1 MSKRRRQSYSGCSVN
16 VKGGQLR
23 LRFRANM
30 PDGTSRQV
38 ARATGYADTA
48 ENRIRLRP
56 LAKLVGAAL
65 EAGRTVAEIDE
76 ILKKPVVRTERVERA
91 VSQHG
96 SGPTIAEYFTSW
108 IKEQEPLARKAQL
121 RDYRRHFRI
130 YIRPALGDIALSEL
144 RASDVRG
151 FQADLLMRGK
161 SVKYVKNIISG
172 SFRAM
177 IRQAKADELVVRDV
191 FAGMQ
196 WPTWEPPEPD
206 PLTPDERKRIIEWFR
221 NKRFGFHPGAGTTQH
236 RWLPHPSYHA
246 YVLTLFWTGL
256 RPSEASGLRW
266 GDIDLVNRRL
276 AIRRSRHL
284 GQYAAPKTKQ
294 ARREVELFPELARTL
309 SDLQPLHVSPND
321 PVFKNTCGEPIEP
334 KAFSRHWYDCLRV
347 LDIRQRGLYC
357 TKDTFVTM
365 ALGIGVKIAW
375 LEAQTGV
382 RYETLRRHY
391 GKWVPLERDSEL
403 SRFEQSDP
411 ELFERQPV
419 KLCPQLST
427 DGAQSRKNVMNSGG
441 KVCEEGD
448 LNPHGCYPTRP
459 ST

>member
-1 MSKRRRQSYSGCSVN
+1 MSKRRRQSYSGCSVS

-23 LRFRANM
+23 LRFRAVM
-30 PDGTSRQV
+30 PDGTSKQI

-48 ENRIRLRP
+48 ENRVRLRP

-65 EAGRTVAEIDE
+65 EAGKTLAEIDE
-76 ILKKPVVRTERVERA
+76 ILKKPTRRPDNAEIAAHQRGT
-91 VSQHG
+91 
-96 SGPTIAEYFTSW
+96 GPTVSEYFTGW
-108 IKEQEPLARKAQL
+108 IKEQEALARKAQL

-130 YIRPALGDIALSEL
+130 YIHQALGGIPLSEL

-161 SVKYVKNIISG
+161 SVKYVKNIVSG
-172 SFRAM
+172 TFRAM
-177 IRQAKADELVVRDV
+177 IRQAKADERVVRDV

-196 WPTWEPPEPD
+196 WPAWEPPDPD

-266 GDIDLVNRRL
+266 GDIDIANRRL
-276 AIRRSRHL
+276 SVRRSRHL
-284 GQYAAPKTKQ
+284 GQYGAPKTKQ
-294 ARREVELFPELARTL
+294 ARREVELFPELARVL
-309 SDLQPLHVSPND
+309 SDLQPLQVAPSD

-403 SRFEQSDP
+403 NRFEESDP
-411 ELFERQPV
+411 ELFHSRPG

-427 DGAQSRKNVMNSGG
+427 DGAQSRKNVMNSDVE
-441 KVCEEGD
+441 KCEEGD
-448 LNPHGCYPTRP
+448 LNPQRSLP
-459 ST
+459 